1 MLVQEHGGAGA
12 DQASAFEALL
22 EERAG
27 RPLVHRHQPLTP
39 AWRQA
44 RRGGRAAQLDAVEDH
59 VSDASDDEGGAL
71 FSRRST
77 AHSPVPCSRLGSP
90 PRSPLLPCR
99 QRPTPED
106 RLFAHARRRAFA
118 ASLGIAADG
127 ETSMQLSAS
136 AERSDRVGGGPHR
149 DHGGLCGSLDDGSC
163 EDSGL
168 TGGDRGSWRRDGRC
182 QGPRWPA
189 LSEGSRLQPTHTAC
203 GVDADAVGAMTGAL
217 RTSAPAST
225 VLTRFAAGGNHAHPL
240 PSASTQ
246 HSSSAVRSQHIHDCR
261 SIANRPPLCT

>member
-1 MLVQEHGGAGA
+1 MLVQGDGGAGA

-22 EERAG
+22 EERAE
-27 RPLVHRHQPLTP
+27 RPLVHLHQPLTS

-44 RRGGRAAQLDAVEDH
+44 RHGGRAPQLDAVEDH

-71 FSRRST
+71 FGRGST
-77 AHSPVPCSRLGSP
+77 ALSPVPCSRLGSP

-127 ETSMQLSAS
+127 EASMQLSAS
-136 AERSDRVGGGPHR
+136 TEGSDRVGGGPHR
-149 DHGGLCGSLDDGSC
+149 DHGGLCGSLNDGSC

-168 TGGDRGSWRRDGRC
+168 TGGDRGGWRRNGRC
-182 QGPRWPA
+182 QGHRWSA

-203 GVDADAVGAMTGAL
+203 DVDADAVGAKTGAL

-225 VLTRFAAGGNHAHPL
+225 VLTRLPADGNHAHSL

-246 HSSSAVRSQHIHDCR
+246 HISSADRSHHLYDCR
-261 SIANRPPLCT
+261 SIADRPPLCT